1 MKILHKAKRI
11 SFNNNIHGKWVE
23 GYYIYH
29 IKRTPCVIG
38 DCVKPEDEVHMIAY
52 DGFSDWNMPRDVERC
67 LIDPETLCRYT
78 GLEDRYKQKLW
89 EHDIVT
95 IAGEDGYF
103 HLCWEEDRAAYVL
116 ENDLENFVVTF
127 DNYWA
132 HEMERHGNIFD
143 NPELMQTEYEG

>member
-1 MKILHKAKRI
+1 MEILHKAKRI

-52 DGFSDWNMPRDVERC
+52 DGFSDWNMPRDIEQC
-67 LIDPETLCRYT
+67 IIDPETLCRYI
-78 GLEDRYKQKLW
+78 GLKDRHKQMLW

-103 HLCWEEDRAAYVL
+103 HIYWEEDRGIAVFGCCCGMSSGDSHTDYLSEMCVSCPHLVL
-116 ENDLENFVVTF
+116 CDIK
-127 DNYWA
+127 
-132 HEMERHGNIFD
+132 ER
-143 NPELMQTEYEG
+143 